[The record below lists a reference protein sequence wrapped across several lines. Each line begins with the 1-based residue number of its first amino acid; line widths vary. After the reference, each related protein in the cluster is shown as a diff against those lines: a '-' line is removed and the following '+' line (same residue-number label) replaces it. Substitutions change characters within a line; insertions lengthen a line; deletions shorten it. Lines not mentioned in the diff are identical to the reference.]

1 MWVIVIVVGTMVLVS
16 LGLWRRDRV
25 LTEAADARRDR
36 RVALTTLAT
45 LQGRVRNTVL
55 AARSLEIRNDATRR
69 AADDLEH
76 VVADLVAR
84 IDTAERVRN
93 DAAVSAYIAGGQL
106 GQLRVCLNG
115 VTRALN
121 EVSVADPNS
130 VATLEAVGPAC
141 RAVGA

>member
-1 MWVIVIVVGTMVLVS
+1 MWVTAIVVATVILVA
-16 LGLWRRDRV
+16 LGLWRRDRL
-25 LTEAADARRDR
+25 LTEAADARHDR
-36 RVALTTLAT
+36 RVAEAALPT

-55 AARSLEIRNDATRR
+55 AARSLEIRNHANRR
-69 AADDLEH
+69 AAEDLEQ

-84 IDTAERVRN
+84 IDTAERVRD

-106 GQLRVCLNG
+106 GQLRVCLDG

-130 VATLEAVGPAC
+130 FTTLEAAGPAC